1 MAGTSTMQLFA
12 TRIYFSIASLINIV
26 LWIILVIILWR
37 MMRTMR
43 SISDTLRFM
52 LDEMSRRNELT
63 ERSKDR

>member
-1 MAGTSTMQLFA
+1 MQLSA

-26 LWIILVIILWR
+26 LWIVLVVVMWR
-37 MMRTMR
+37 MMRTTR
-43 SISDTLRFM
+43 TISDTLKFM